1 MGRIKGRRAED
12 TRQQVVDGAAEA
24 FARHGYEGARVSDI
38 AAAAGLSNGAMY
50 NHFGSKADLLAAVVE
65 RHACDQ
71 LDAWA
76 EGDASAG
83 LLALVREHG
92 AQLAAP
98 QPGAALLVEVV
109 AAARRHPEVLA
120 ILTEEAGSR
129 EVVLTEAIAAGQTS
143 GEVDPD
149 LDPRA
154 VARFM
159 FTVVLGAAVAQEAA
173 LPGVPPD
180 AWATL
185 LGRVVDAL
193 RPEDHP

>member
-12 TRQQVVDGAAEA
+12 TRQQVVDGAAET
-24 FARHGYEGARVSDI
+24 FARQGYEGARVSDI
-38 AAAAGLSNGAMY
+38 AAAAGLSSGAMY

-65 RHACDQ
+65 HHACDQ

-76 EGDASAG
+76 QGDASGG
-83 LLALVREHG
+83 LLALIRQHG
-92 AQLAAP
+92 AELVEP
-98 QPGAALLVEVV
+98 QPGSALLVEVV

-129 EVVLTEAIAAGQTS
+129 EDLLAQAIAASQEAD
-143 GEVDPD
+143 EVDPA

-159 FTVVLGAAVAQEAA
+159 FTVVLGAAAAQEAA
-173 LPGVPPD
+173 LPAVSPD

-185 LGRVVDAL
+185 LDRVIDAL
-193 RPEDHP
+193 RPEDRP

>member
-38 AAAAGLSNGAMY
+38 AAVAGVSSGAMD

-76 EGDASAG
+76 EGDTSGG
-83 LLALVREHG
+83 LLAMVQEHG
-92 AQLAAP
+92 AQLVEP
-98 QPGAALLVEVV
+98 QPGSALLVEVV

-120 ILTEEAGSR
+120 ILTHEAGSR
-129 EVVLTEAIAAGQTS
+129 EEVLAQAIAAGQEVD
-143 GEVDPD
+143 EVDPA
-149 LDPRA
+149 LDPHA

-173 LPGVPPD
+173 LPAVPAD
-180 AWATL
+180 AWTTL
-185 LGRVVDAL
+185 LDRVIAAL
-193 RPEDHP
+193 RPEERP